1 VAGRINFTD
10 AVMDRGPRGDLPMTV
25 DLLAMLGTDDFPPI
39 VPTPPEPGPPPPASA
54 ADAQLTRAQAV
65 IEAELTEYLGP
76 MAVVICREHIARA
89 AAAGPPHDVR
99 QIVEALAREIGDRAK
114 EERFRQ
120 QVLAR
125 LRER

>member
-1 VAGRINFTD
+1 
-10 AVMDRGPRGDLPMTV
+10 
-25 DLLAMLGTDDFPPI
+25 
-39 VPTPPEPGPPPPASA
+39 
-54 ADAQLTRAQAV
+54 
-65 IEAELTEYLGP
+65 
-76 MAVVICREHIARA
+76 
-89 AAAGPPHDVR
+89 VR